1 MAEKKDKE
9 YYIRIYEEEMEAN
22 LNLYIAGKDDYAYKR
37 YEQLKQYVEQLR
49 SE

>member
-1 MAEKKDKE
+1 MSEKKDIEKW
-9 YYIRIYEEEMEAN
+9 IRIYEEEMEAN
-22 LNLYIAGKDDYAYKR
+22 LNLYVSGKDDYAYKR